1 MSDTRVGLGYAG
13 CAKWGRSLAAPVA
26 RSEAV
31 RIVSGWSRRV
41 EPRERFAKDFDCE
54 PCESYEKMLADP
66 RVEGVVIATPNDIH
80 CQNAIQAAEAGK
92 HVFVEKPITN
102 RIDEALRIIE
112 ACREH
117 KVLLAVGHN
126 TRRGAS
132 YRKMKE
138 LVAAGTAGTVTMAE
152 ANTSHNGG
160 LGLAADA
167 WRADE
172 ARCPALPLM
181 QLGVHHADTLRYLLG
196 RIEAVSSMM
205 TRRAIQVGDVDTT
218 VQLLRFAG
226 GELGYLGSNYIS
238 PGTNYIRLLG
248 TDAVIYAE
256 GGRAEVTI
264 VRPDGRREI
273 LPVEAGNPNCEEIEE
288 FGKAIR
294 GTAQVEVDGEA
305 GTENLAVVLAAIRSS
320 KERREV
326 TVDEILEAGRRGEL

>member
-13 CAKWGRSLAAPVA
+13 CAKWGRSLAAPVLG
-26 RSEAV
+26 SETV

-41 EPRERFAKDFDCE
+41 EPRERFAKDFNCE

-102 RIDEALRIIE
+102 RIDEALRIVE
-112 ACREH
+112 ACRKN
-117 KVLLAVGHN
+117 KVILAVGHN

-138 LVAAGTAGTVTMAE
+138 LTAAGAAGTVTMAE

-160 LGLAADA
+160 LRLAADA

-172 ARCPALPLM
+172 GRCPALPLM

-196 RIEAVSSMM
+196 PIESVSSMM
-205 TRRAIQVGDVDTT
+205 TRRAIKVGDVDTT

-248 TDAVIYAE
+248 TEAVIYAE
-256 GGRAEVTI
+256 GGRPEVTV

-273 LPVEAGNPNCEEIEE
+273 LPVEPGNANREEVEE

-294 GTAQVEVDGEA
+294 GGAQIEVTGET

-326 TVDEILEAGRRGEL
+326 TVAEILEAGRRGEL